1 MLTGGEDA
9 VSVGQV
15 PDREVGEAMKGLRRI
30 SDLTKRTRLRAL
42 GGIGKA
48 VPYKVIKGKAI
59 RPRKVK

>member
-1 MLTGGEDA
+1 
-9 VSVGQV
+9 
-15 PDREVGEAMKGLRRI
+15 MKGLRRI